1 MNRAPER
8 DELLDAINDAQA
20 SLMRAAAVAQNVI
33 TSLKVIEE
41 QSRHLKLTRDTTRMI
56 ARGQGR

>member
-20 SLMRAAAVAQNVI
+20 SLMRAATVAQNVI

-56 ARGQGR
+56 ARGQVR